1 MAELWIAV
9 LAAEGGAA
17 LSDENLM
24 ENHSDT
30 DGSTQ
35 EEIITQ
41 NGGNDTIN
49 KTGGIGD
56 MDLLWAGLGLS
67 AGVLLSLAAMGIA
80 RLVRKRRGKQLSGS
94 GTVSVQKLHEQGAR
108 KSQQDSFFVSEEGA
122 DFSRE
127 VIMAPGH
134 PGLLAVVADGM
145 GGQSGGGD
153 RYRQWLPRFP
163 GRAGAGAAGPAGPGG
178 PGGQ

>member
-108 KSQQDSFFVSEEGA
+108 KSQQDSFFV
-122 DFSRE
+122 
-127 VIMAPGH
+127 I
-134 PGLLAVVADGM
+134 
-145 GGQSGGGD
+145 
-153 RYRQWLPRFP
+153 
-163 GRAGAGAAGPAGPGG
+163 PACWPW
-178 PGGQ
+178 